1 METLETTAR
10 NEDSRREDVE
20 FDLLDLS
27 LVLARKW
34 KTILR
39 NALAAG
45 ILTAVIVLL
54 IPNQYTAV
62 TKLLQPKP
70 PASMASTLMTQFG
83 GVFSLMGGEAFG
95 LRDQTELY
103 REMLKSR
110 SIADALI
117 QRFNLMKL
125 YKSRRIS
132 DCRDQLEEHTAI
144 TLEKGG
150 LIAIEFTDR
159 DPNRAAAIANAYADE
174 LEKVMKRTALDQ
186 SSQRRAFFER
196 ELDDARQQVADAES
210 AFKATQQKTGVLQLD
225 AQARV
230 MLEAAARLRSEI
242 ASREVILQSM
252 RAYATD
258 QSPDVVRRQSE
269 LNALRGQLS
278 DLETKSDGKGL
289 VAFGSMPESGLEYL
303 RRLRDV
309 KYGEAIY
316 KVLAEQYEAAKL
328 DEANTVSSV
337 QVLDTAVPP
346 DRKSKPMRTIITL
359 GVSFS
364 VALLTMAVLLL
375 RDRSRRLLADPMN
388 SERLALLRSYLR
400 IRSRVI

>member
-1 METLETTAR
+1 
-10 NEDSRREDVE
+10 
-20 FDLLDLS
+20 
-27 LVLARKW
+27 
-34 KTILR
+34 
-39 NALAAG
+39 
-45 ILTAVIVLL
+45 
-54 IPNQYTAV
+54 
-62 TKLLQPKP
+62 
-70 PASMASTLMTQFG
+70 MASTLMTQFG